1 MLEMVL
7 GSDGVNAF
15 GPALRTSKQASAQ
28 KRCFSRRLASIRSRW
43 EATEDTY

>member
-15 GPALRTSKQASAQ
+15 GPALRTSTSISTKTLI
-28 KRCFSRRLASIRSRW
+28 LAAPCINSFALGS
-43 EATEDTY
+43 Y